1 MLDTDALT
9 EIQNG
14 LIEDATFSSAL
25 WMTAEVL
32 GYFNL
37 RQYAFLKRTRIT
49 ASWTMV
55 PWVPAQPE
63 HDLPADW
70 IDTIAARW
78 HSFADETWTPVP
90 RSDSFELDHAS
101 QDTALTTLPPQ
112 GFRDSD
118 LATLR
123 IVLGP
128 PPIAPGELEIIYV
141 SLSAVLDGTGI
152 GFEIP
157 DVLGPYLKY
166 GVLAD
171 MLSKEGRGQDLLRA
185 RYCEQRFEEGVALA
199 QALLSGWA

>member
-49 ASWTMV
+49 ASWTMA

-78 HSFADETWTPVP
+78 PRFADRTGTP
-90 RSDSFELDHAS
+90 E
-101 QDTALTTLPPQ
+101 
-112 GFRDSD
+112 
-118 LATLR
+118 
-123 IVLGP
+123 P
-128 PPIAPGELEIIYV
+128 PPDGL
-141 SLSAVLDGTGI
+141 SLI
-152 GFEIP
+152 H
-157 DVLGPYLKY
+157 
-166 GVLAD
+166 
-171 MLSKEGRGQDLLRA
+171 
-185 RYCEQRFEEGVALA
+185 ALH
-199 QALLSGWA
+199 